1 MAWPYPKIVAHR
13 GGGLL
18 APENTLGAI
27 RTGAS
32 LGFKAV
38 EFDVMLAADGVP
50 VLIHDETT
58 ERTTGVKGRV
68 AQMRAAQL
76 ESLDAG
82 NGEGIPRFERAAE
95 LCRRLGLWANVEIK
109 PAAGFERQTGET
121 VARMAKDVFKGAA
134 QPPLLSSFSLSALLA
149 AQEAVPELP
158 RGYLVEEVP
167 PDWES
172 KLKRLACVSLHCNHK
187 KLDPALIAPIRGAGY
202 AIACWTVN
210 DPAWARR
217 LVDQGVDCIIA
228 DALKEIGPAFE

>member
-1 MAWPYPKIVAHR
+1 VAWPYPRVVAHR

-82 NGEGIPRFERAAE
+82 SGEGIPRFEKAAE

-109 PAAGFERQTGET
+109 PAAGFERQTGEA
-121 VARMAKDVFKGAA
+121 VARAAKELFKGAA
-134 QPPLLSSFSLSALLA
+134 QPPVLSSFSLSALLA
-149 AQEAVPELP
+149 AQEAAPELP

-172 KLKRLACVSLHCNHK
+172 KLKRLACVSLHCNHT
-187 KLDPALIAPIRGAGY
+187 KLDPALIEPIRSAGY

-217 LVDQGVDCIIA
+217 LLDQRVDCIIT
-228 DALKEIGPAFE
+228 DALDVIGPRFE